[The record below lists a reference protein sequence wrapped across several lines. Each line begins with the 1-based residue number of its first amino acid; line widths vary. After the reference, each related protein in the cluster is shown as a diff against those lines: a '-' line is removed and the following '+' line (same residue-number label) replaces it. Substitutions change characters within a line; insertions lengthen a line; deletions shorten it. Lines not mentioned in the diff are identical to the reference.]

1 MAKTTASE
9 TEDVRTRT
17 PLFEISRKILLA
29 GIGAAVLAQ
38 DEIETFVNRLVDEGE
53 LAEKDARALVKEMME
68 RREMLDRKK
77 KSESRQPAAATKAD
91 IEALNL
97 RIAELN
103 KKIEE
108 LTNAAKPE

>member
-1 MAKTTASE
+1 MPKTTSGE
-9 TEDVRTRT
+9 PEEMHVHT

-38 DEIETFVNRLVDEGE
+38 EEIEAFVNRLAQEGE
-53 LAEKDARALVKEMME
+53 LAEKDARALAKEMME
-68 RREMLDRKK
+68 RRKSMENKK
-77 KSESRQPAAATKAD
+77 KAEVRQPPAATKAD
-91 IEALNL
+91 IEALNA

-108 LTNAAKPE
+108 LKNTKKE

>member
-1 MAKTTASE
+1 MVKTTPSE
-9 TEDVRTRT
+9 SEEVRTRT

-38 DEIETFVNRLVDEGE
+38 DEIESFVKRLVDEGE

-68 RREMLDRKK
+68 RRESIDRKK
-77 KSESRQPAAATKAD
+77 KAESRQPAAATKAD
-91 IEALNL
+91 IEALNA
-97 RIAELN
+97 RIVELN

-108 LTNAAKPE
+108 LTQAKAE